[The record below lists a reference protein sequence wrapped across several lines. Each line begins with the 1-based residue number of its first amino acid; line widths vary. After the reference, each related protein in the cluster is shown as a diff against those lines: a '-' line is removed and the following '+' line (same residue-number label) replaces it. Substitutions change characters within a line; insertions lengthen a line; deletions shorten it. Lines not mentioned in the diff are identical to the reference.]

1 MKKKFLTPINPV
13 VPKKPRKA
21 VVLYGMNPPDK
32 IESLPREVIKWIQSL
47 DLTYSVKN
55 IKKDFN
61 NGFLVAQILSRY
73 YPVTN
78 NQAANFKAMQMHT
91 ISNELSMKARRDNWT
106 QINKF
111 LIKINE
117 INTRIDDMET
127 FIKNENGEILLFII
141 SLYQE
146 LTKRHIPLLE
156 GKVISTDVDNIN
168 KSFLL
173 KDNGEIEK
181 LKKNDIEILAK
192 GLRPNAKEDKEKKEN
207 QDQKN
212 DESMQSGKNEDK
224 KGIEDLGKTSKT
236 NNSFLSRTTNNVVM
250 KGDVKPM
257 ASQPAQAEK
266 GFKIK
271 ISEPK
276 PYVTQTRTILQ
287 PRDNNFRTNINQSQQ
302 NKTDNDIDAFANYNS
317 LYQNDR
323 DIEQKANSADNPF
336 LKLGEPLMNNIKSD
350 FPEDFKKIN
359 ILDNSKFFAHF
370 FEAIDDINEDSLA
383 RVIDTV
389 LKIIQDF
396 YNILSGRQVNDY
408 IDVFLIMFNA
418 YINLEINFADDNKKA
433 SILHE
438 GLCNFFL
445 KSLKNKNE
453 EMFFI
458 FKNIFLKKIFETIN
472 DKEHAY
478 KVKDLC
484 DLLYRILDP
493 SYEQQIDLFKMFREK
508 TKNNEEIMYEC
519 FAKLHEKINNLNESL
534 IDACLFYVLN
544 GLTSENPKIRY
555 HSLQMLLKYSINNV
569 NFVYNFASK
578 IEKLSKKEK
587 DRENCLLLIKIVCQ
601 TFKFAYNKKTLPKES
616 KKNNPNANNN
626 TNNNNNLE
634 KEKKN
639 AEDKIEK
646 NEQQAQI
653 GEIDQAAYLQEL
665 TFGNR
670 IIKNITDRFIG
681 DNIFVLIFANYINDY
696 LYDNSEL
703 YLILINAFFDS
714 NESIMEY
721 ELFGGEL
728 DDTMKSKYSLTI
740 FRSPF
745 VVKTMTGFNPA
756 MILKAFDTMV
766 QQRDYKEL
774 GDREYNLI
782 NFIVK
787 DGLNINF
794 SDIYKSSFNFS
805 GLVIQDIS
813 KVERCN
819 NCFSI
824 LEAFLECGPIQKSIF
839 DEWYDNLN
847 KVFGKVFSEDGEEIN
862 VCRDTIK
869 EFVNRWIN
877 DMKISQIVR
886 DDIKKLAE
894 VIPKEQEQIKE
905 ENI

>member
-1 MKKKFLTPINPV
+1 MKKQFLTPINPV

-21 VVLYGMNPPDK
+21 VVMYGMNPPDR

-117 INTRIDDMET
+117 VNTRIDDMET

-146 LTKRHIPLLE
+146 LTKRHIPILE

-192 GLRPNAKEDKEKKEN
+192 GLKPGSEQQQPKPKQEIQE
-207 QDQKN
+207 QKN
-212 DESMQSGKNEDK
+212 DESKEDK
-224 KGIEDLGKTSKT
+224 KEIEDLGKTSKT

-257 ASQPAQAEK
+257 AAQPAQAEK

-276 PYVTQTRTILQ
+276 PYVAQTRTILQ
-287 PRDNNFRTNINQSQQ
+287 PRDNNFRTNVNQPQQ

-323 DIEQKANSADNPF
+323 DIEQKANSVDNPF

-359 ILDNSKFFAHF
+359 IIDNAKFFSHF
-370 FEAIDDINEDSLA
+370 FEAIEDISDEALT

-418 YINLEINFADDNKKA
+418 YINLEINLGDDNKKA
-433 SILHE
+433 TILHE

-458 FKNIFLKKIFETIN
+458 FKNIFIKKIFETIN
-472 DKEHAY
+472 DKEHSF

-493 SYEQQIDLFKMFREK
+493 SFEQQIDLFKMFREH

-519 FAKLHEKINNLNESL
+519 FAKLHEKISNLNESL

-555 HSLQMLLKYSINNV
+555 HSLQMLLKYSTNNV
-569 NFVYNFASK
+569 NFVYNFAPK

-601 TFKFAYNKKTLPKES
+601 TFKNAYNKKTQPKET
-616 KKNNPNANNN
+616 KKNNTGNNN
-626 TNNNNNLE
+626 NLNSNNNNLE

-639 AEDKIEK
+639 AEDKPEK
-646 NEQQAQI
+646 NEQNNQI

-665 TFGNR
+665 TFGNK
-670 IIKNITDRFIG
+670 IIKNITERFIG
-681 DNIFVLIFANYINDY
+681 DNIFVLIFVNYINDY
-696 LYDNSEL
+696 LYDNNDL
-703 YLILINAFFDS
+703 YLILITSFFDS

-728 DDTMKSKYSLTI
+728 DDTMKSKYSFTN

-766 QQRDYKEL
+766 QQRQYKEL

-847 KVFGKVFSEDGEEIN
+847 KVFNKVFNSEGEEYN

>member
-1 MKKKFLTPINPV
+1 MRKKFLTPINPV

-21 VVLYGMNPPDK
+21 VVMYGMNPPDK

-117 INTRIDDMET
+117 VNTRIDDMET

-156 GKVISTDVDNIN
+156 GKIISTDVDNIN

-181 LKKNDIEILAK
+181 LKKNDIEILAR
-192 GLRPNAKEDKEKKEN
+192 GLKPGIGDQQKSKEPE
-207 QDQKN
+207 QKN
-212 DESMQSGKNEDK
+212 DESVSGKAEDK
-224 KGIEDLGKTSKT
+224 KAVDDFGKTSKT

-257 ASQPAQAEK
+257 AAQPAQAEK

-276 PYVTQTRTILQ
+276 PYVAQTRTILQ
-287 PRDNNFRTNINQSQQ
+287 PRDTNFRANINQSQQ

-323 DIEQKANSADNPF
+323 DLEQKANSIDNPF

-359 ILDNSKFFAHF
+359 VIDNAKFFTYF
-370 FEAIDDINEDSLA
+370 FEAIEDISDEALT
-383 RVIDTV
+383 RVVDTV

-418 YINLEINFADDNKKA
+418 YINLEINFSDDNKKA
-433 SILHE
+433 TILHE
-438 GLCNFFL
+438 GLCNFFI

-472 DKEHAY
+472 DKEHAF
-478 KVKDLC
+478 KIKDLC

-493 SYEQQIDLFKMFREK
+493 SYEQQIDLFKMFREQ

-519 FAKLHEKINNLNESL
+519 FAKLHEKINTLNESL

-555 HSLQMLLKYSINNV
+555 HSLQMLLKYSSSNV
-569 NFVYNFASK
+569 NFVYNFAPK

-601 TFKFAYNKKTLPKES
+601 TFKFAYNKKTQPKEA
-616 KKNNPNANNN
+616 KKSNGG
-626 TNNNNNLE
+626 NNNNSE

-639 AEDKIEK
+639 AEDKVEK
-646 NEQQAQI
+646 TDQGQI

-681 DNIFVLIFANYINDY
+681 DNIFVLIFVNYINDY
-696 LYDNSEL
+696 LYDNADL
-703 YLILINAFFDS
+703 YLILITSFFDS

-766 QQRDYKEL
+766 QQRQYTEL
-774 GDREYNLI
+774 GDREYNLV
-782 NFIVK
+782 NFIVR
-787 DGLNINF
+787 DGLNINY

-805 GLVIQDIS
+805 GLVIQDIA
-813 KVERCN
+813 KIERCN

-839 DEWYDNLN
+839 DEWYDNLS
-847 KVFGKVFSEDGEEIN
+847 KVFGKVFAEGGDESN
-862 VCRDTIK
+862 VCKDTIK

-877 DMKISQIVR
+877 DLKISQIVR

-894 VIPKEQEQIKE
+894 IIPKEQEQIKE

>member
-21 VVLYGMNPPDK
+21 VVMYGMNPPDK

-117 INTRIDDMET
+117 VNTRIDDMET

-156 GKVISTDVDNIN
+156 GKIISTDVDNIN

-181 LKKNDIEILAK
+181 LKKNDIEILAR
-192 GLRPNAKEDKEKKEN
+192 GLKPGIGDQQKSKEPE
-207 QDQKN
+207 QKN
-212 DESMQSGKNEDK
+212 DESVSGKAEDK
-224 KGIEDLGKTSKT
+224 KAVDDFGKTSKT

-257 ASQPAQAEK
+257 AAQPAQAEK

-276 PYVTQTRTILQ
+276 PYVAQTRTILQ
-287 PRDNNFRTNINQSQQ
+287 PRDTNFRANINQSQQ

-323 DIEQKANSADNPF
+323 DLEQKANSIDNPF

-359 ILDNSKFFAHF
+359 VIDNAKFFTYF
-370 FEAIDDINEDSLA
+370 FEAIEDISDEALT
-383 RVIDTV
+383 RVVDTV

-418 YINLEINFADDNKKA
+418 YINLEINFSDDNKKA
-433 SILHE
+433 TILHE
-438 GLCNFFL
+438 GLCNFFI

-472 DKEHAY
+472 DKEHAF
-478 KVKDLC
+478 KIKDLC

-493 SYEQQIDLFKMFREK
+493 SYEQQIDLFKMFREQ

-519 FAKLHEKINNLNESL
+519 FAKLHEKINTLNESL

-555 HSLQMLLKYSINNV
+555 HSLQMLLKYSSSNV
-569 NFVYNFASK
+569 NFVYNFAPK

-601 TFKFAYNKKTLPKES
+601 TFKFAYNKKTQPKEA
-616 KKNNPNANNN
+616 KKSNGG
-626 TNNNNNLE
+626 NNNNSE

-639 AEDKIEK
+639 AEDKVEK
-646 NEQQAQI
+646 TDQGQI

-681 DNIFVLIFANYINDY
+681 DNIFVLIFVNYINDY
-696 LYDNSEL
+696 LYDNADL
-703 YLILINAFFDS
+703 YLILITSFFDS

-766 QQRDYKEL
+766 QQRQYTEL
-774 GDREYNLI
+774 GDRI
-782 NFIVK
+782 
-787 DGLNINF
+787 G
-794 SDIYKSSFNFS
+794 
-805 GLVIQDIS
+805 
-813 KVERCN
+813 R
-819 NCFSI
+819 
-824 LEAFLECGPIQKSIF
+824 
-839 DEWYDNLN
+839 
-847 KVFGKVFSEDGEEIN
+847 
-862 VCRDTIK
+862 
-869 EFVNRWIN
+869 
-877 DMKISQIVR
+877 
-886 DDIKKLAE
+886 
-894 VIPKEQEQIKE
+894 
-905 ENI
+905 

>member
-1 MKKKFLTPINPV
+1 MKKQFLTPINPV

-21 VVLYGMNPPDK
+21 VVMYGMNPPDR

-55 IKKDFN
+55 IKNDFN

-117 INTRIDDMET
+117 VNTRIDDMET

-146 LTKRHIPLLE
+146 LTKRHIPILE

-192 GLRPNAKEDKEKKEN
+192 GLKPGSEQQQPKPKQEIQE
-207 QDQKN
+207 QKN
-212 DESMQSGKNEDK
+212 DESKEDK
-224 KGIEDLGKTSKT
+224 KEIEDLGKTSKT

-257 ASQPAQAEK
+257 AAQPAQAEK

-276 PYVTQTRTILQ
+276 PYVAQTRTILQ
-287 PRDNNFRTNINQSQQ
+287 PRDNNFRTNVNQPQQ

-323 DIEQKANSADNPF
+323 DIEQKANSVDNPF

-350 FPEDFKKIN
+350 FPEDFKKIS
-359 ILDNSKFFAHF
+359 IIDNTKFFSHF
-370 FEAIDDINEDSLA
+370 FEAIEDISDEALT

-418 YINLEINFADDNKKA
+418 YINLEINLGDDNKKA
-433 SILHE
+433 TILHE

-458 FKNIFLKKIFETIN
+458 FKNIFIKKIFETIN
-472 DKEHAY
+472 DKEHSF

-493 SYEQQIDLFKMFREK
+493 SFEQQIDLFKMFREH

-555 HSLQMLLKYSINNV
+555 HSLQMLLKYSTNNV
-569 NFVYNFASK
+569 NFVYNFAPK

-601 TFKFAYNKKTLPKES
+601 TFKNAYNKKTQPKET
-616 KKNNPNANNN
+616 KKNFTGNNN
-626 TNNNNNLE
+626 NLNSNNNNLE

-639 AEDKIEK
+639 AEDKPEK
-646 NEQQAQI
+646 NEQNNQM

-665 TFGNR
+665 TFGNK
-670 IIKNITDRFIG
+670 IIKNITERFIG
-681 DNIFVLIFANYINDY
+681 DNIFVLIFVNYINDY
-696 LYDNSEL
+696 LYDNNDL
-703 YLILINAFFDS
+703 YLILITSFFDS

-728 DDTMKSKYSLTI
+728 DDTMKSKYSFTN

-766 QQRDYKEL
+766 QQRQYKEL

-847 KVFGKVFSEDGEEIN
+847 KVFNKVFNSEGEEYN

>member
-21 VVLYGMNPPDK
+21 VIMFGMNPPEK
-32 IESLPREVIKWIQSL
+32 IENLPREVIKWIQSL

-78 NQAANFKAMQMHT
+78 NQTANFKAMQMHS

-111 LIKINE
+111 LVKINE
-117 INTRIDDMET
+117 ISTRIDDMET

-156 GKVISTDVDNIN
+156 GKIISTDVDNIN

-181 LKKNDIEILAK
+181 LKKNDIETLAK
-192 GLRPNAKEDKEKKEN
+192 GLTGKPTEKPNDQNEN
-207 QDQKN
+207 QKVDESMSQKN
-212 DESMQSGKNEDK
+212 DDK
-224 KGIEDLGKTSKT
+224 KAIDDFGKTSKT
-236 NNSFLSRTTNNVVM
+236 NNSFLSKTTNNVVM

-257 ASQPAQAEK
+257 AAQPAQAEK

-276 PYVTQTRTILQ
+276 PYVAQTRTILQ
-287 PRDNNFRTNINQSQQ
+287 PRDNNFRSNINANQPA
-302 NKTDNDIDAFANYNS
+302 KADKELDAFANYNS

-323 DIEQKANSADNPF
+323 DIEQKANSIDNPF
-336 LKLGEPLMNNIKSD
+336 LKLGDPLMNNIKND

-359 ILDNSKFFAHF
+359 ITNEGSKFFANF
-370 FEAIDDINEDSLA
+370 FECIEDISNEALS

-418 YINLEINFADDNKKA
+418 YINLEDNYADDNRKEN
-433 SILHE
+433 ILHE
-438 GLCNFFL
+438 GLC
-445 KSLKNKNE
+445 
-453 EMFFI
+453 
-458 FKNIFLKKIFETIN
+458 NIFLKKIFETIN
-472 DKEHAY
+472 DKEHSY

-493 SYEQQIDLFKMFREK
+493 SNDQQIELFKMFRDK

-519 FAKLHEKINNLNESL
+519 FAKLHDKIQNLNDSL
-534 IDACLFYVLN
+534 IDCCLFYILN
-544 GLTSENPKIRY
+544 GLSNENPKIRY
-555 HSLQMLLKYSINNV
+555 HSLQMLLKYCTMNV
-569 NFVYNFASK
+569 NFVYNFAPK
-578 IEKLSKKEK
+578 LEKLAKKEK
-587 DRENCLLLIKIVCQ
+587 DRENCLLIIKIVCQ
-601 TFKFAYNKKTLPKES
+601 TFKAAYSKKTMPKEQR
-616 KKNNPNANNN
+616 KNSQI
-626 TNNNNNLE
+626 E

-639 AEDKIEK
+639 GEDKLDRIMDPL
-646 NEQQAQI
+646 
-653 GEIDQAAYLQEL
+653 GEIDQATYLNEL
-665 TFGNR
+665 SFGNKL
-670 IIKNITDRFIG
+670 IKNITDRFEG
-681 DNIFVLIFANYINDY
+681 DNLFVLIFVNYINDY
-696 LYDNSEL
+696 LYDNNDL
-703 YLILINAFFDS
+703 YLILINAFFNS

-728 DDTMKSKYSLTI
+728 DETMKSKYSMTI

-745 VVKTMTGFNPA
+745 IVKTMTGFNPA
-756 MILKAFDTMV
+756 LILKAFDTMI
-766 QQRDYKEL
+766 QQRQVTEL
-774 GDREYNLI
+774 GNREYNLI

-787 DGLNINF
+787 DGLNIAY

-813 KVERCN
+813 KVERVN

-824 LEAFLECGPIQKSIF
+824 LDSFLQCGPIQKSIF

-847 KVFGKVFSEDGEEIN
+847 KVFVKVFEDESGELN
-862 VCRDTIK
+862 MCKDTIK

-886 DDIKKLAE
+886 DDIRKLSE
-894 VIPKEQEQIKE
+894 VFPKEEEQIKE

>member
-1 MKKKFLTPINPV
+1 MKKQFLTPINPV

-21 VVLYGMNPPDK
+21 VVMYGMNPPDR

-117 INTRIDDMET
+117 VNTRIDDMET

-146 LTKRHIPLLE
+146 LTKRHIPILE

-192 GLRPNAKEDKEKKEN
+192 GLKPGSEQQQPKPKQEIQE
-207 QDQKN
+207 QKN
-212 DESMQSGKNEDK
+212 DESKEDK
-224 KGIEDLGKTSKT
+224 KEIEDLGKTSKT

-257 ASQPAQAEK
+257 AAQPAQAEK

-276 PYVTQTRTILQ
+276 PYVAQTRTILQ
-287 PRDNNFRTNINQSQQ
+287 PRDNNFRTNVNQPQQ

-323 DIEQKANSADNPF
+323 DIEQKANSVDNPF

-359 ILDNSKFFAHF
+359 IIDNAKFFSHF
-370 FEAIDDINEDSLA
+370 FESIEDISDEALT

-418 YINLEINFADDNKKA
+418 YINLEINLGDDNKKA
-433 SILHE
+433 TILHE

-458 FKNIFLKKIFETIN
+458 FKNIFIKKIFETIN
-472 DKEHAY
+472 DKEHSF

-493 SYEQQIDLFKMFREK
+493 SFEQQIDLFKMFREH

-555 HSLQMLLKYSINNV
+555 HSLQMLLKYSTNNV
-569 NFVYNFASK
+569 NFVYNFAPK

-601 TFKFAYNKKTLPKES
+601 TFKNAYNKKTQPKET
-616 KKNNPNANNN
+616 KKNNTGNNN
-626 TNNNNNLE
+626 NLNSNNNNLE

-639 AEDKIEK
+639 AEDKPEK
-646 NEQQAQI
+646 NEQNNQM

-665 TFGNR
+665 TFGNK
-670 IIKNITDRFIG
+670 IIKNITERFIG
-681 DNIFVLIFANYINDY
+681 DNIFVLIFVNYINDY
-696 LYDNSEL
+696 LYDNNDL
-703 YLILINAFFDS
+703 YLILITSFFDS

-728 DDTMKSKYSLTI
+728 DDTMKSKYSFTN

-766 QQRDYKEL
+766 QQRQYKEL

-847 KVFGKVFSEDGEEIN
+847 KVFNKVFNSEGEEYN

>member
-21 VVLYGMNPPDK
+21 VVMYGMNPPDK

-117 INTRIDDMET
+117 VNTRIDDMET

-156 GKVISTDVDNIN
+156 GKIISTDVDNIN

-181 LKKNDIEILAK
+181 LKKNDIEILAR
-192 GLRPNAKEDKEKKEN
+192 GLKPGIGDQQKSKEPE
-207 QDQKN
+207 QKN
-212 DESMQSGKNEDK
+212 DESVSGKAEDK
-224 KGIEDLGKTSKT
+224 KAVDDFGKTSKT

-257 ASQPAQAEK
+257 AAQPAQAEK

-276 PYVTQTRTILQ
+276 PYVAQTRTILQ
-287 PRDNNFRTNINQSQQ
+287 PRDTNFRANINQSQQ

-323 DIEQKANSADNPF
+323 DLEQKANSIDNPF

-359 ILDNSKFFAHF
+359 VIDNAKFFTYF
-370 FEAIDDINEDSLA
+370 FEAIEDISDEALT
-383 RVIDTV
+383 RVVDTV

-418 YINLEINFADDNKKA
+418 YINLEINFSDDNKKA
-433 SILHE
+433 TILHE
-438 GLCNFFL
+438 GLCNFFI

-472 DKEHAY
+472 DKEHAF
-478 KVKDLC
+478 KIKDLC

-493 SYEQQIDLFKMFREK
+493 SYEQQIDLFKMFREQ

-519 FAKLHEKINNLNESL
+519 FAKLHEKINTLNESL

-555 HSLQMLLKYSINNV
+555 HSLQMLLKYSSSNV
-569 NFVYNFASK
+569 NFVYNFAPK

-587 DRENCLLLIKIVCQ
+587 DARIDFWKS
-601 TFKFAYNKKTLPKES
+601 YNKK
-616 KKNNPNANNN
+616 
-626 TNNNNNLE
+626 
-634 KEKKN
+634 
-639 AEDKIEK
+639 
-646 NEQQAQI
+646 
-653 GEIDQAAYLQEL
+653 Y
-665 TFGNR
+665 
-670 IIKNITDRFIG
+670 
-681 DNIFVLIFANYINDY
+681 Y
-696 LYDNSEL
+696 
-703 YLILINAFFDS
+703 
-714 NESIMEY
+714 
-721 ELFGGEL
+721 
-728 DDTMKSKYSLTI
+728 
-740 FRSPF
+740 
-745 VVKTMTGFNPA
+745 
-756 MILKAFDTMV
+756 
-766 QQRDYKEL
+766 
-774 GDREYNLI
+774 
-782 NFIVK
+782 
-787 DGLNINF
+787 
-794 SDIYKSSFNFS
+794 
-805 GLVIQDIS
+805 
-813 KVERCN
+813 
-819 NCFSI
+819 
-824 LEAFLECGPIQKSIF
+824 
-839 DEWYDNLN
+839 
-847 KVFGKVFSEDGEEIN
+847 
-862 VCRDTIK
+862 
-869 EFVNRWIN
+869 
-877 DMKISQIVR
+877 
-886 DDIKKLAE
+886 
-894 VIPKEQEQIKE
+894 
-905 ENI
+905 

>member
-1 MKKKFLTPINPV
+1 
-13 VPKKPRKA
+13 
-21 VVLYGMNPPDK
+21 
-32 IESLPREVIKWIQSL
+32 
-47 DLTYSVKN
+47 
-55 IKKDFN
+55 
-61 NGFLVAQILSRY
+61 
-73 YPVTN
+73 
-78 NQAANFKAMQMHT
+78 
-91 ISNELSMKARRDNWT
+91 
-106 QINKF
+106 
-111 LIKINE
+111 
-117 INTRIDDMET
+117 
-127 FIKNENGEILLFII
+127 
-141 SLYQE
+141 
-146 LTKRHIPLLE
+146 
-156 GKVISTDVDNIN
+156 
-168 KSFLL
+168 
-173 KDNGEIEK
+173 
-181 LKKNDIEILAK
+181 
-192 GLRPNAKEDKEKKEN
+192 
-207 QDQKN
+207 
-212 DESMQSGKNEDK
+212 
-224 KGIEDLGKTSKT
+224 
-236 NNSFLSRTTNNVVM
+236 
-250 KGDVKPM
+250 
-257 ASQPAQAEK
+257 
-266 GFKIK
+266 
-271 ISEPK
+271 
-276 PYVTQTRTILQ
+276 
-287 PRDNNFRTNINQSQQ
+287 
-302 NKTDNDIDAFANYNS
+302 
-317 LYQNDR
+317 
-323 DIEQKANSADNPF
+323 
-336 LKLGEPLMNNIKSD
+336 
-350 FPEDFKKIN
+350 
-359 ILDNSKFFAHF
+359 
-370 FEAIDDINEDSLA
+370 
-383 RVIDTV
+383 
-389 LKIIQDF
+389 
-396 YNILSGRQVNDY
+396 
-408 IDVFLIMFNA
+408 MFNA

-472 DKEHAY
+472 DKEHSY

-601 TFKFAYNKKTLPKES
+601 TFKFAYNKKTQPKEV
-616 KKNNPNANNN
+616 KKNNNANGNAN
-626 TNNNNNLE
+626 NNNNNLE

-646 NEQQAQI
+646 NEQNQI

-665 TFGNR
+665 VFGNR

-696 LYDNSEL
+696 LYDNSDL

-756 MILKAFDTMV
+756 MILKAFDSMV

-787 DGLNINF
+787 DGLNINY

-805 GLVIQDIS
+805 GLVIQDID

-847 KVFGKVFSEDGEEIN
+847 KVFGKVFSEEGEETK

>member
-117 INTRIDDMET
+117 VNTRIDDMET

-192 GLRPNAKEDKEKKEN
+192 GLRPNAKEDKSKQEN
-207 QDQKN
+207 QEQKN
-212 DESMQSGKNEDK
+212 DESVASGKNEDK
-224 KGIEDLGKTSKT
+224 KAVEDLGKTSKT

-257 ASQPAQAEK
+257 AAQPAQAEK

-287 PRDNNFRTNINQSQQ
+287 PRDSNIRTNINQSQQ
-302 NKTDNDIDAFANYNS
+302 NKTDNDLDAFANYNS

-336 LKLGEPLMNNIKSD
+336 LKLGEPLMNNIKAD

-359 ILDNSKFFAHF
+359 IIDNSKFFAHF
-370 FEAIDDINEDSLA
+370 FEAIDDVNEESLT

-472 DKEHAY
+472 DKEHSY

-601 TFKFAYNKKTLPKES
+601 TFKFAYNKKTQPKEV
-616 KKNNPNANNN
+616 KKNNNANGNAN
-626 TNNNNNLE
+626 NNNNNLE

-646 NEQQAQI
+646 NEQNQI

-665 TFGNR
+665 VFGNR

-696 LYDNSEL
+696 LYDNSDL

-756 MILKAFDTMV
+756 MILKAFDAMV

-787 DGLNINF
+787 DGLNINY

-805 GLVIQDIS
+805 GLVIQDID

-847 KVFGKVFSEDGEEIN
+847 KVFGKVFSEEGEETK

>member
-21 VVLYGMNPPDK
+21 VVMYGMNPPDK

-117 INTRIDDMET
+117 VNTRIDDMET

-156 GKVISTDVDNIN
+156 GKIISTDVDNIN

-181 LKKNDIEILAK
+181 LKKNDIEILAR
-192 GLRPNAKEDKEKKEN
+192 GLKPGIGDQQKSKEPE
-207 QDQKN
+207 QKN
-212 DESMQSGKNEDK
+212 DESVSGKAEDK
-224 KGIEDLGKTSKT
+224 KAVDDFGKTSKT

-257 ASQPAQAEK
+257 AAQPAQAEK

-276 PYVTQTRTILQ
+276 PYVAQTRTILQ
-287 PRDNNFRTNINQSQQ
+287 PRDTNFRANINQSQQ

-323 DIEQKANSADNPF
+323 DLEQKANSIDNPF

-359 ILDNSKFFAHF
+359 VIDNAKFFTYF
-370 FEAIDDINEDSLA
+370 FEAIEDISDEALT
-383 RVIDTV
+383 RVVDTV

-418 YINLEINFADDNKKA
+418 YINLEINFSDDNKKA
-433 SILHE
+433 TILHE
-438 GLCNFFL
+438 GLCNFFI

-472 DKEHAY
+472 DKEHAF
-478 KVKDLC
+478 KIKDLC

-493 SYEQQIDLFKMFREK
+493 SYEQQIDLFKMFREQ

-519 FAKLHEKINNLNESL
+519 FAKLHEKINTLNESL

-555 HSLQMLLKYSINNV
+555 HSLQMLLKYSSSNV
-569 NFVYNFASK
+569 NFVYNFAPK

-601 TFKFAYNKKTLPKES
+601 TFKFAYNKKTQPKET
-616 KKNNPNANNN
+616 KKSNGGNNN
-626 TNNNNNLE
+626 ISE

-639 AEDKIEK
+639 AEDKVEK
-646 NEQQAQI
+646 TDQGQI

-681 DNIFVLIFANYINDY
+681 DNIFVLIFVNYINDY
-696 LYDNSEL
+696 LYDNADL
-703 YLILINAFFDS
+703 YLILITSFFDS

-766 QQRDYKEL
+766 QQRQYTEL
-774 GDREYNLI
+774 GDREYNLV
-782 NFIVK
+782 NFIVR
-787 DGLNINF
+787 DGLNINY

-805 GLVIQDIS
+805 GLVIQDIA
-813 KVERCN
+813 KIERCN

-839 DEWYDNLN
+839 DEWYDNLS
-847 KVFGKVFSEDGEEIN
+847 KVFGKVFAEGGDESN
-862 VCRDTIK
+862 VCKDTIK

-894 VIPKEQEQIKE
+894 IIPKEQEQIKE

>member
-13 VPKKPRKA
+13 VPKKQRKA
-21 VVLYGMNPPDK
+21 VVIYGMNPPEK
-32 IESLPREVIKWIQSL
+32 IDSLPREVIKWIQSL

-91 ISNELSMKARRDNWT
+91 ISNELSMKARKDNWT

-156 GKVISTDVDNIN
+156 GKVISTDIDNIN

-181 LKKNDIEILAK
+181 IKKTDIEILAK
-192 GLRPNAKEDKEKKEN
+192 GLKPGIETKPKSPDE
-207 QDQKN
+207 QKN
-212 DESMQSGKNEDK
+212 DESIASGKNEDK
-224 KGIEDLGKTSKT
+224 KGVEDFGKTSKT

-257 ASQPAQAEK
+257 AAQPAQAEK

-276 PYVTQTRTILQ
+276 PYVAQTRTILQ

-302 NKTDNDIDAFANYNS
+302 NKTDNDLDAFANYNS

-323 DIEQKANSADNPF
+323 DIEQKANSIDNPF
-336 LKLGEPLMNNIKSD
+336 LKLGEPLMNNIKAD

-359 ILDNSKFFAHF
+359 IQDNSKFFSYF
-370 FEAIDDINEDSLA
+370 FEAIDDISDEALT
-383 RVIDTV
+383 RVVDTV

-418 YINLEINFADDNKKA
+418 YINLEINFSDDNKKA

-472 DKEHAY
+472 DKEHSF

-484 DLLYRILDP
+484 DLLYRLLDP
-493 SYEQQIDLFKMFREK
+493 SSDQQIELFKMFREK
-508 TKNNEEIMYEC
+508 TKSNEEIMYEC
-519 FAKLHEKINNLNESL
+519 FAKLHEKIPNLNDSL

-544 GLTSENPKIRY
+544 GLSSENPKIRY
-555 HSLQMLLKYSINNV
+555 HSLQMLLKYSITNV
-569 NFVYNFASK
+569 NFVYNFGTK

-587 DRENCLLLIKIVCQ
+587 DRENCLLIIKIVCQ
-601 TFKFAYNKKTLPKES
+601 TFKYAYNKKTQPKET
-616 KKNNPNANNN
+616 KKNNNDK
-626 TNNNNNLE
+626 NNNNE

-639 AEDKIEK
+639 AEDKVEK
-646 NEQQAQI
+646 NDQNQL

-665 TFGNR
+665 NFGNR
-670 IIKNITDRFIG
+670 IIKNITERFLG

-696 LYDNSEL
+696 LYDNAEL
-703 YLILINAFFDS
+703 YLILIKAFFDS

-756 MILKAFDTMV
+756 MILKAFDAMV
-766 QQRDYKEL
+766 QQREYNEL

-782 NFIVK
+782 NFLIK

-805 GLVIQDIS
+805 NLVIQDID

-847 KVFGKVFSEDGEEIN
+847 KVFVKVFSEQGEENN

>member
-21 VVLYGMNPPDK
+21 VVMYGMNPPEK

-61 NGFLVAQILSRY
+61 NGFLGAQILSRY

-117 INTRIDDMET
+117 VNTRIDDMET

-192 GLRPNAKEDKEKKEN
+192 GLKPGLGATDQIKKPEQKEE
-207 QDQKN
+207 KN
-212 DESMQSGKNEDK
+212 DESVASGKDDK
-224 KGIEDLGKTSKT
+224 KGDEFGKTSKT

-257 ASQPAQAEK
+257 AAQPAQAEK

-276 PYVTQTRTILQ
+276 PYVAQTRTILQ

-302 NKTDNDIDAFANYNS
+302 NKTDNDLDAFANYNS

-323 DIEQKANSADNPF
+323 DIEQKANSVDNPF

-359 ILDNSKFFAHF
+359 IQDNTKFFSYF
-370 FEAIDDINEDSLA
+370 FEAIEDISDEALT
-383 RVIDTV
+383 RVVDTV

-418 YINLEINFADDNKKA
+418 YINLEITFADDNKKA
-433 SILHE
+433 NILHE

-493 SYEQQIDLFKMFREK
+493 SNDQQIELFKMFREK
-508 TKNNEEIMYEC
+508 TKNDEEIRYEC

-544 GLTSENPKIRY
+544 GLSSENPKIRY
-555 HSLQMLLKYSINNV
+555 HSLQMLLKYSTTNV

-601 TFKFAYNKKTLPKES
+601 TFKNAYIKKTQPKET
-616 KKNNPNANNN
+616 KKNNNNANM
-626 TNNNNNLE
+626 E

-639 AEDKIEK
+639 SEDKNEK
-646 NEQQAQI
+646 NGEQGQI
-653 GEIDQAAYLQEL
+653 GEIDQVAYLQEL
-665 TFGNR
+665 TYGNR
-670 IIKNITDRFIG
+670 VIKNITDRFLG
-681 DNIFVLIFANYINDY
+681 DNIFVLIFVNYINDY
-696 LYDNSEL
+696 LYDNSDL
-703 YLILINAFFDS
+703 YLILINSFFNS

-766 QQRDYKEL
+766 QQREYTEL

-787 DGLNINF
+787 DGLNMNY

-847 KVFGKVFSEDGEEIN
+847 KVFGKVFAEEGEELD
-862 VCRDTIK
+862 VCKNTIK

>member
-1 MKKKFLTPINPV
+1 
-13 VPKKPRKA
+13 
-21 VVLYGMNPPDK
+21 MNPPEK

-192 GLRPNAKEDKEKKEN
+192 GLRPNAKDDKEKKEN
-207 QDQKN
+207 QEQKN

-336 LKLGEPLMNNIKSD
+336 LK
-350 FPEDFKKIN
+350 
-359 ILDNSKFFAHF
+359 
-370 FEAIDDINEDSLA
+370 
-383 RVIDTV
+383 
-389 LKIIQDF
+389 
-396 YNILSGRQVNDY
+396 
-408 IDVFLIMFNA
+408 
-418 YINLEINFADDNKKA
+418 
-433 SILHE
+433 
-438 GLCNFFL
+438 
-445 KSLKNKNE
+445 
-453 EMFFI
+453 
-458 FKNIFLKKIFETIN
+458 
-472 DKEHAY
+472 
-478 KVKDLC
+478 
-484 DLLYRILDP
+484 
-493 SYEQQIDLFKMFREK
+493 
-508 TKNNEEIMYEC
+508 
-519 FAKLHEKINNLNESL
+519 
-534 IDACLFYVLN
+534 
-544 GLTSENPKIRY
+544 
-555 HSLQMLLKYSINNV
+555 
-569 NFVYNFASK
+569 
-578 IEKLSKKEK
+578 
-587 DRENCLLLIKIVCQ
+587 
-601 TFKFAYNKKTLPKES
+601 
-616 KKNNPNANNN
+616 
-626 TNNNNNLE
+626 
-634 KEKKN
+634 
-639 AEDKIEK
+639 
-646 NEQQAQI
+646 
-653 GEIDQAAYLQEL
+653 
-665 TFGNR
+665 
-670 IIKNITDRFIG
+670 
-681 DNIFVLIFANYINDY
+681 
-696 LYDNSEL
+696 
-703 YLILINAFFDS
+703 
-714 NESIMEY
+714 
-721 ELFGGEL
+721 
-728 DDTMKSKYSLTI
+728 
-740 FRSPF
+740 
-745 VVKTMTGFNPA
+745 
-756 MILKAFDTMV
+756 
-766 QQRDYKEL
+766 
-774 GDREYNLI
+774 
-782 NFIVK
+782 
-787 DGLNINF
+787 
-794 SDIYKSSFNFS
+794 
-805 GLVIQDIS
+805 
-813 KVERCN
+813 
-819 NCFSI
+819 
-824 LEAFLECGPIQKSIF
+824 
-839 DEWYDNLN
+839 
-847 KVFGKVFSEDGEEIN
+847 
-862 VCRDTIK
+862 
-869 EFVNRWIN
+869 
-877 DMKISQIVR
+877 
-886 DDIKKLAE
+886 
-894 VIPKEQEQIKE
+894 
-905 ENI
+905 

>member
-21 VVLYGMNPPDK
+21 VVMYGMNPPDK

-117 INTRIDDMET
+117 VNTRIDDMET

-156 GKVISTDVDNIN
+156 GKIISTDVDNIN

-181 LKKNDIEILAK
+181 LKKNDIEILAR
-192 GLRPNAKEDKEKKEN
+192 GLKPGIGDQQKSKEPE
-207 QDQKN
+207 QKN
-212 DESMQSGKNEDK
+212 DESVSGKAEDK
-224 KGIEDLGKTSKT
+224 KAVDDFGKTSKT

-257 ASQPAQAEK
+257 AAQPAQAEK

-276 PYVTQTRTILQ
+276 PYVAQTRTILQ
-287 PRDNNFRTNINQSQQ
+287 PRDTNFRANINQSQQ

-323 DIEQKANSADNPF
+323 DLEQKANSIDNPF

-359 ILDNSKFFAHF
+359 MIDNAKFFTYF
-370 FEAIDDINEDSLA
+370 FEAIEDISDEALT
-383 RVIDTV
+383 RVVDTV

-418 YINLEINFADDNKKA
+418 YINLEINFSDDNKKA
-433 SILHE
+433 TILHE
-438 GLCNFFL
+438 GLCNFFI

-472 DKEHAY
+472 DKEHAF
-478 KVKDLC
+478 KIKDLC

-493 SYEQQIDLFKMFREK
+493 SYEQQIDLFKMFREQ

-519 FAKLHEKINNLNESL
+519 FAKLHEKINTLNESL

-555 HSLQMLLKYSINNV
+555 HSLQMLLKYSSSNV
-569 NFVYNFASK
+569 NFVYNFAPK

-601 TFKFAYNKKTLPKES
+601 TFKFAYNKKTQPKEA
-616 KKNNPNANNN
+616 KKSNGG
-626 TNNNNNLE
+626 NNNNSE

-639 AEDKIEK
+639 AEDKVEK
-646 NEQQAQI
+646 TDQGQI

-681 DNIFVLIFANYINDY
+681 DNIFVLIFVNYINDY
-696 LYDNSEL
+696 LYDNADL
-703 YLILINAFFDS
+703 YLILITSFFDS

-766 QQRDYKEL
+766 QQRQYTEL
-774 GDREYNLI
+774 GDREYNLV
-782 NFIVK
+782 NFIVR
-787 DGLNINF
+787 DGLNINY

-805 GLVIQDIS
+805 GLVIQDIA
-813 KVERCN
+813 KIERCN

-839 DEWYDNLN
+839 DEWYDNLS
-847 KVFGKVFSEDGEEIN
+847 KVFGKVFAEGGDESN
-862 VCRDTIK
+862 VCKDTIK

-894 VIPKEQEQIKE
+894 IIPKEQEQIKE

>member
-1 MKKKFLTPINPV
+1 MKKKFFTPINPV
-13 VPKKPRKA
+13 VPKKQRKA
-21 VVLYGMNPPDK
+21 VVMYGMNPPDK

-111 LIKINE
+111 LTKINE
-117 INTRIDDMET
+117 VNTRIDDMET

-181 LKKNDIEILAK
+181 LKKNDIEILAR
-192 GLRPNAKEDKEKKEN
+192 GLKPGGDADQAKKKLDE
-207 QDQKN
+207 QKN
-212 DESMQSGKNEDK
+212 DESMASGKNEDK
-224 KGIEDLGKTSKT
+224 KAIEDLGKTSKT

-257 ASQPAQAEK
+257 AAQPAQAEK

-276 PYVTQTRTILQ
+276 PYVAQTRTILQ

-302 NKTDNDIDAFANYNS
+302 NKTENDIDAFANYNS

-323 DIEQKANSADNPF
+323 DIEQKANSVDNPF

-350 FPEDFKKIN
+350 FPEDFNKIN
-359 ILDNSKFFAHF
+359 IIDSTKFFTHF
-370 FEAIDDINEDSLA
+370 FEAIDDISDEALT
-383 RVIDTV
+383 RVVDTV

-418 YINLEINFADDNKKA
+418 YINLEINLADDNKKA

-458 FKNIFLKKIFETIN
+458 FKNIFIKKIFETIN
-472 DKEHAY
+472 DKEHAF

-493 SYEQQIDLFKMFREK
+493 SYEQQIDLFKMFREQ

-555 HSLQMLLKYSINNV
+555 HSLQMLLKYSTNNV
-569 NFVYNFASK
+569 NFVYNFSQK

-601 TFKFAYNKKTLPKES
+601 TFKFSYNKKMQPKES
-616 KKNNPNANNN
+616 KKNNNGNINI
-626 TNNNNNLE
+626 E

-639 AEDKIEK
+639 SEDKAEK
-646 NEQQAQI
+646 NDVVQI

-665 TFGNR
+665 SFGNR

-681 DNIFVLIFANYINDY
+681 DNIFVLIFVNYINDY
-696 LYDNSEL
+696 LYDNADL
-703 YLILINAFFDS
+703 YLILITSFFTS

-766 QQRDYKEL
+766 QEENYTEL

-787 DGLNINF
+787 DGLNINY

-805 GLVIQDIS
+805 GLVIQDIA
-813 KVERCN
+813 KIERCN

-847 KVFGKVFSEDGEEIN
+847 KVFGKVFAEEGEESN
-862 VCRDTIK
+862 VCKDTIK

-894 VIPKEQEQIKE
+894 VIPKEQEEIKE

>member
-1 MKKKFLTPINPV
+1 MKKQFLTPINPV

-21 VVLYGMNPPDK
+21 VVMYGMNPPDR

-117 INTRIDDMET
+117 VNTRIDDMET

-146 LTKRHIPLLE
+146 LTKRHIPILE

-192 GLRPNAKEDKEKKEN
+192 GLKPGSEQQPKPKQEIQE
-207 QDQKN
+207 QKN
-212 DESMQSGKNEDK
+212 DESKEDK
-224 KGIEDLGKTSKT
+224 KEIEDLGKTSKT

-257 ASQPAQAEK
+257 AAQPAQAEK

-276 PYVTQTRTILQ
+276 PYVAQTRTILQ
-287 PRDNNFRTNINQSQQ
+287 PRDNNFRTNVNQPQQ

-323 DIEQKANSADNPF
+323 DIEQKANSVDNPF

-359 ILDNSKFFAHF
+359 IIDNAKFFSHF
-370 FEAIDDINEDSLA
+370 FEAIEDISDEALT

-418 YINLEINFADDNKKA
+418 YINLEINLGDDNKKA
-433 SILHE
+433 TILHE

-458 FKNIFLKKIFETIN
+458 FKNIFIKKIFETIN
-472 DKEHAY
+472 DKEHSF

-493 SYEQQIDLFKMFREK
+493 SFEQQIDLFKMFREH

-519 FAKLHEKINNLNESL
+519 FAKLHEKISNLNESL

-555 HSLQMLLKYSINNV
+555 HSLQMLLKYSTNNV
-569 NFVYNFASK
+569 NFVYNFAPK

-601 TFKFAYNKKTLPKES
+601 TFKNAYNKKTQPKET
-616 KKNNPNANNN
+616 KKNNTGNNN
-626 TNNNNNLE
+626 NLNSNNNNLE

-639 AEDKIEK
+639 AEDKPEK
-646 NEQQAQI
+646 NEQNNQM

-665 TFGNR
+665 TFGNK
-670 IIKNITDRFIG
+670 IIKNITERFIG
-681 DNIFVLIFANYINDY
+681 DNIFVLIFVNYINDY
-696 LYDNSEL
+696 LYDNNDL
-703 YLILINAFFDS
+703 YLILITSFFDS

-728 DDTMKSKYSLTI
+728 DDTMKSKYSFTN

-766 QQRDYKEL
+766 QQRQYKEL

-847 KVFGKVFSEDGEEIN
+847 KVFNKVFNSEGEEYN

>member
-21 VVLYGMNPPDK
+21 VIMAGMNPPEK
-32 IESLPREVIKWIQSL
+32 IDNLPREVIKWIQSL

-91 ISNELSMKARRDNWT
+91 ISNELSMKARLDNWT

-117 INTRIDDMET
+117 ISTRIDDMET

-146 LTKRHIPLLE
+146 LTKRHVPLLE
-156 GKVISTDVDNIN
+156 GKIISTDIDNIN

-181 LKKNDIEILAK
+181 LKKNDIETLAK
-192 GLRPNAKEDKEKKEN
+192 GLTGKPTEEPKEEE
-207 QDQKN
+207 QKL
-212 DESMQSGKNEDK
+212 DESISQKNEDK
-224 KGIEDLGKTSKT
+224 KAVEDFGKTSKT
-236 NNSFLSRTTNNVVM
+236 NNSFISRTTNNVVM

-257 ASQPAQAEK
+257 SSQPAQAER

-276 PYVTQTRTILQ
+276 PYIAQTRTILQ
-287 PRDNNFRTNINQSQQ
+287 PRDNNFRTNVNNNQPS
-302 NKTDNDIDAFANYNS
+302 KADKELDAFANYNS

-323 DIEQKANSADNPF
+323 DIEQKANSIDNPF
-336 LKLGEPLMNNIKSD
+336 LKLGEPLMNNIKAD

-359 ILDNSKFFAHF
+359 ITNEGNKFFSDF
-370 FEAIDDINEDSLA
+370 FDYLEEISDEALS
-383 RVIDTV
+383 RVMETV

-418 YINLEINFADDNKKA
+418 YINLENNYADDNKKA
-433 SILHE
+433 TILHE
-438 GLCNFFL
+438 GLCNFFI

-472 DKEHAY
+472 DKEY
-478 KVKDLC
+478 SFKLKDLC

-493 SYEQQIDLFKMFREK
+493 SNDQQIELFKMFRDK

-519 FAKLHEKINNLNESL
+519 FAKLHEKIQNLSDSC
-534 IDACLFYVLN
+534 IDCCLFYVLN
-544 GLTSENPKIRY
+544 GLSNENPKIRY
-555 HSLQMLLKYSINNV
+555 HSLQMLLKYSVMNV

-578 IEKLSKKEK
+578 IEKMAKKEK
-587 DRENCLLLIKIVCQ
+587 DMENCLLIIKIVCQ
-601 TFKFAYNKKTLPKES
+601 TFKAAYIRKTMPKDQR
-616 KKNNPNANNN
+616 KNIQA
-626 TNNNNNLE
+626 E
-634 KEKKN
+634 KDRKN
-639 AEDKIEK
+639 GEDKMDRIGEPM
-646 NEQQAQI
+646 
-653 GEIDQAAYLQEL
+653 GEIDQVTYLNEL
-665 TFGNR
+665 SFGNK
-670 IIKNITDRFIG
+670 IIKCITDRFEG
-681 DNIFVLIFANYINDY
+681 NNLFVLIFVNYLNDY
-696 LYDNSEL
+696 LYDNNEL
-703 YLILINAFFDS
+703 YLILIYAFFNS

-728 DDTMKSKYSLTI
+728 DESMKSKYTWTN
-740 FRSPF
+740 FRSPII
-745 VVKTMTGFNPA
+745 VKTMTGFNTA
-756 MILKAFDTMV
+756 MILKAFDTMI
-766 QQRDYKEL
+766 QQKNVSEL

-787 DGLNINF
+787 DGLNIEN
-794 SDIYKSSFNFS
+794 SDIFKSSFNFS

-813 KVERCN
+813 KVERVN

-824 LEAFLECGPIQKSIF
+824 LDAFLQCGPIQKSIF

-847 KVFGKVFSEDGEEIN
+847 KVFVKVFENESDELN
-862 VCRDTIK
+862 VCKDTIK

-886 DDIKKLAE
+886 DDIRKLSE
-894 VIPKEQEQIKE
+894 IFPKEEEQIKE

>member
-21 VVLYGMNPPDK
+21 VVMYGMNPPEK

-117 INTRIDDMET
+117 VNTRIDDMET

-192 GLRPNAKEDKEKKEN
+192 GLKPGLGATDQIKKPEQKEE
-207 QDQKN
+207 KN
-212 DESMQSGKNEDK
+212 DESVASGKDDK
-224 KGIEDLGKTSKT
+224 KGDEFGKTSKT

-257 ASQPAQAEK
+257 AAQPAQAEK

-276 PYVTQTRTILQ
+276 PYVARTRTILQ

-302 NKTDNDIDAFANYNS
+302 NKTDNDLDAFANYNS

-323 DIEQKANSADNPF
+323 DIEQKANSVDNPF

-359 ILDNSKFFAHF
+359 IQDNTKFFSYF
-370 FEAIDDINEDSLA
+370 FEAIEDISDEALT
-383 RVIDTV
+383 RVVDTV

-433 SILHE
+433 NILHE

-493 SYEQQIDLFKMFREK
+493 SNDQQIELFKMFREK

-601 TFKFAYNKKTLPKES
+601 TFKNAYIKKTQPKE
-616 KKNNPNANNN
+616 
-626 TNNNNNLE
+626 NNNNANME

-639 AEDKIEK
+639 SEDKNEK
-646 NEQQAQI
+646 NGDQGQI
-653 GEIDQAAYLQEL
+653 GEIDQVAYLQEL
-665 TFGNR
+665 TYGNR
-670 IIKNITDRFIG
+670 VIKNITDRFLG
-681 DNIFVLIFANYINDY
+681 DNIFVLIFVNYINDY

-703 YLILINAFFDS
+703 YLILINSFFNS

-766 QQRDYKEL
+766 QQREYTEL

-787 DGLNINF
+787 DGLNMNY

-819 NCFSI
+819 NCFCI

-847 KVFGKVFSEDGEEIN
+847 KVFGKVFAEEGEELD
-862 VCRDTIK
+862 VCKNTIK

>member
-13 VPKKPRKA
+13 VPKKQRKA
-21 VVLYGMNPPDK
+21 VVMYGMNPPEK
-32 IESLPREVIKWIQSL
+32 IDSLPREVIKWIQSL

-55 IKKDFN
+55 IKKYFN

-91 ISNELSMKARRDNWT
+91 ISNELSMKARKDNWT

-156 GKVISTDVDNIN
+156 GKVISTDIDNIN

-181 LKKNDIEILAK
+181 IKKTDIEILAK
-192 GLRPNAKEDKEKKEN
+192 GLKPGIETKPKSPDE
-207 QDQKN
+207 QKN
-212 DESMQSGKNEDK
+212 DESIASGKNEDK
-224 KGIEDLGKTSKT
+224 KGVEDFGKTSKT

-257 ASQPAQAEK
+257 AAQPAQAEK

-276 PYVTQTRTILQ
+276 PYVAQTRTILQ

-302 NKTDNDIDAFANYNS
+302 NKTDNDLDAFANYNS

-323 DIEQKANSADNPF
+323 DIEQKANSIDNPF
-336 LKLGEPLMNNIKSD
+336 LKLGEPLMNNIKAD

-359 ILDNSKFFAHF
+359 IQDNSKFFSYF
-370 FEAIDDINEDSLA
+370 FEAIDDISDEALT
-383 RVIDTV
+383 RVVDTV

-418 YINLEINFADDNKKA
+418 YINLEINFSDDNKKA

-472 DKEHAY
+472 DKEHSF

-493 SYEQQIDLFKMFREK
+493 SSDQQIELFKMFREK
-508 TKNNEEIMYEC
+508 TKSNEEIMYEC
-519 FAKLHEKINNLNESL
+519 FAKLHEKIPNLNDSL

-544 GLTSENPKIRY
+544 GLSSENPKIRY
-555 HSLQMLLKYSINNV
+555 HSLQMLLKYSITNV
-569 NFVYNFASK
+569 NFVYNFGTK

-587 DRENCLLLIKIVCQ
+587 DRENCLLIIKIVCQ
-601 TFKFAYNKKTLPKES
+601 TFKYAYNKKTQPKET
-616 KKNNPNANNN
+616 KKNNNDK
-626 TNNNNNLE
+626 NNNNE

-639 AEDKIEK
+639 AEDKVEK
-646 NEQQAQI
+646 NDQNQL

-665 TFGNR
+665 NFGNR
-670 IIKNITDRFIG
+670 IIKNITERFLG

-696 LYDNSEL
+696 LYDNAEL
-703 YLILINAFFDS
+703 YLILIKAFFDS

-756 MILKAFDTMV
+756 MILKAFDAMV
-766 QQRDYKEL
+766 QQREYNEL

-782 NFIVK
+782 NFLIK

-805 GLVIQDIS
+805 NLVIQDID

-847 KVFGKVFSEDGEEIN
+847 KVFVKVFSEQGEEN
-862 VCRDTIK
+862 NL
-869 EFVNRWIN
+869 EN
-877 DMKISQIVR
+877 DLFSN
-886 DDIKKLAE
+886 KLDSLL
-894 VIPKEQEQIKE
+894 
-905 ENI
+905 ENIACIIASEK

>member
-1 MKKKFLTPINPV
+1 MQW
-13 VPKKPRKA
+13 A
-21 VVLYGMNPPDK
+21 
-32 IESLPREVIKWIQSL
+32 
-47 DLTYSVKN
+47 
-55 IKKDFN
+55 
-61 NGFLVAQILSRY
+61 GFSY
-73 YPVTN
+73 
-78 NQAANFKAMQMHT
+78 
-91 ISNELSMKARRDNWT
+91 
-106 QINKF
+106 
-111 LIKINE
+111 
-117 INTRIDDMET
+117 
-127 FIKNENGEILLFII
+127 
-141 SLYQE
+141 
-146 LTKRHIPLLE
+146 
-156 GKVISTDVDNIN
+156 
-168 KSFLL
+168 
-173 KDNGEIEK
+173 
-181 LKKNDIEILAK
+181 
-192 GLRPNAKEDKEKKEN
+192 
-207 QDQKN
+207 
-212 DESMQSGKNEDK
+212 
-224 KGIEDLGKTSKT
+224 
-236 NNSFLSRTTNNVVM
+236 
-250 KGDVKPM
+250 
-257 ASQPAQAEK
+257 
-266 GFKIK
+266 
-271 ISEPK
+271 
-276 PYVTQTRTILQ
+276 
-287 PRDNNFRTNINQSQQ
+287 
-302 NKTDNDIDAFANYNS
+302 
-317 LYQNDR
+317 
-323 DIEQKANSADNPF
+323 
-336 LKLGEPLMNNIKSD
+336 
-350 FPEDFKKIN
+350 
-359 ILDNSKFFAHF
+359 F
-370 FEAIDDINEDSLA
+370 FEAIDDISDEALT
-383 RVIDTV
+383 RVVDTV

-418 YINLEINFADDNKKA
+418 YINLEINFSDDNKKA

-472 DKEHAY
+472 DKEHSF

-493 SYEQQIDLFKMFREK
+493 SSDQQIELFKMFREK
-508 TKNNEEIMYEC
+508 TKSNEEIMYEC
-519 FAKLHEKINNLNESL
+519 FAKLHEKIPNLNDSL

-544 GLTSENPKIRY
+544 GLSSENPKIRY
-555 HSLQMLLKYSINNV
+555 HSLQMLLKYSITNV
-569 NFVYNFASK
+569 NFVYNFGTK

-587 DRENCLLLIKIVCQ
+587 DRENCLLIIKIVCQ
-601 TFKFAYNKKTLPKES
+601 TFKYAYNKKTQPKET
-616 KKNNPNANNN
+616 KKNNNDKNNN
-626 TNNNNNLE
+626 E

-639 AEDKIEK
+639 AEDKVEK
-646 NEQQAQI
+646 NDQNQL

-665 TFGNR
+665 NFGNR
-670 IIKNITDRFIG
+670 IIKNITERFLG

-696 LYDNSEL
+696 LYDNAEL
-703 YLILINAFFDS
+703 YLILIKAFFDS

-756 MILKAFDTMV
+756 MILKAFDAMV
-766 QQRDYKEL
+766 QQREYNEL

-787 DGLNINF
+787 DGLNMNY

-847 KVFGKVFSEDGEEIN
+847 KVFVKVFSEQGEENN

>member
-1 MKKKFLTPINPV
+1 MKKQFLTPINPV

-21 VVLYGMNPPDK
+21 VVMYGMNPPDK

-106 QINKF
+106 LINKF

-117 INTRIDDMET
+117 VNTRIDDMET

-181 LKKNDIEILAK
+181 LKKNDIEILAR
-192 GLRPNAKEDKEKKEN
+192 GLKPSNEPQPKPKAEPQER
-207 QDQKN
+207 N
-212 DESMQSGKNEDK
+212 DESEDK
-224 KGIEDLGKTSKT
+224 KAIEDLGKTSKT

-257 ASQPAQAEK
+257 AAQPAQAEK

-276 PYVTQTRTILQ
+276 PYVAQTRTILQ

-302 NKTDNDIDAFANYNS
+302 NKTDNDLDAFANYNS

-323 DIEQKANSADNPF
+323 DIEQKANSVDNPF

-359 ILDNSKFFAHF
+359 IIDNTKFFSSF
-370 FEAIDDINEDSLA
+370 FEAIDDISDEALT
-383 RVIDTV
+383 RVVDTV

-418 YINLEINFADDNKKA
+418 YINLEINFADDNKKTN
-433 SILHE
+433 ILHE

-472 DKEHAY
+472 DKEHSF

-493 SYEQQIDLFKMFREK
+493 SYEQQIDLFKMFREQ

-555 HSLQMLLKYSINNV
+555 HSLQMLLKYATNNV
-569 NFVYNFASK
+569 NFVYNFSAK

-601 TFKFAYNKKTLPKES
+601 TFKYAYSKKTQPKEL
-616 KKNNPNANNN
+616 KKSNPGANNG
-626 TNNNNNLE
+626 NNNLE

-639 AEDKIEK
+639 AEDKPEK
-646 NEQQAQI
+646 NEQVQV

-665 TFGNR
+665 TFGNH
-670 IIKNITDRFIG
+670 IIKNITERFIG
-681 DNIFVLIFANYINDY
+681 DNIFVLIFVNYINDY
-696 LYDNSEL
+696 LYDNSDL
-703 YLILINAFFDS
+703 YLILITSFFDS

-745 VVKTMTGFNPA
+745 VVKTMNGFNPA

-766 QQRDYKEL
+766 QQRQYKEL

-787 DGLNINF
+787 DGLNINY

-847 KVFGKVFSEDGEEIN
+847 KVFGKVFSGEGEDYNI
-862 VCRDTIK
+862 CKDTIK

>member
-1 MKKKFLTPINPV
+1 MKKQFLTPINPV

-21 VVLYGMNPPDK
+21 VVMYGMNPPDR

-117 INTRIDDMET
+117 VNTRIDDMET

-146 LTKRHIPLLE
+146 LTKRHIPILE

-192 GLRPNAKEDKEKKEN
+192 GLKPGSEQQQPKPKQEIQE
-207 QDQKN
+207 QKN
-212 DESMQSGKNEDK
+212 DESKEDK
-224 KGIEDLGKTSKT
+224 KEIEDLGKTSKT

-257 ASQPAQAEK
+257 AAQPAQAEK

-276 PYVTQTRTILQ
+276 PYVAQTRTILQ
-287 PRDNNFRTNINQSQQ
+287 PRDNNFRTNVNQPQQ

-323 DIEQKANSADNPF
+323 DIEQKANSVDNPF

-359 ILDNSKFFAHF
+359 IIDNTKFFSHF
-370 FEAIDDINEDSLA
+370 FEAIEDISDEALT

-418 YINLEINFADDNKKA
+418 YINLEINLGDDNKKA
-433 SILHE
+433 TILHE

-458 FKNIFLKKIFETIN
+458 FKNIFIKKIFETIN
-472 DKEHAY
+472 DKEHSF

-493 SYEQQIDLFKMFREK
+493 SFEQQIDLFKMFREH

-519 FAKLHEKINNLNESL
+519 FAKLHEKISNLNESL

-555 HSLQMLLKYSINNV
+555 HSLQMLLKYSTNNV
-569 NFVYNFASK
+569 NFVYNFAPK

-601 TFKFAYNKKTLPKES
+601 TFKNAYNKKTQPKET
-616 KKNNPNANNN
+616 KKNNTGGNNN
-626 TNNNNNLE
+626 LNSNNNNLE

-639 AEDKIEK
+639 AEDKPEK
-646 NEQQAQI
+646 NEQNNQM

-665 TFGNR
+665 TFGNK
-670 IIKNITDRFIG
+670 IIKNITERFIG
-681 DNIFVLIFANYINDY
+681 DNIFVLIFVNYINDY
-696 LYDNSEL
+696 LYDNNDL
-703 YLILINAFFDS
+703 YLILITSFFDS

-728 DDTMKSKYSLTI
+728 DDTMKSKYSFTN

-766 QQRDYKEL
+766 QQRQYKEL

-847 KVFGKVFSEDGEEIN
+847 KVFNKVFNSEGEENN

>member
-1 MKKKFLTPINPV
+1 MKKQFLTPINPV

-21 VVLYGMNPPDK
+21 VVMYGMNPPDK

-117 INTRIDDMET
+117 VNTRIDDMET

-192 GLRPNAKEDKEKKEN
+192 GLKPGSEQQPKPKQEIQE
-207 QDQKN
+207 QKN
-212 DESMQSGKNEDK
+212 DESKEDK
-224 KGIEDLGKTSKT
+224 KEIEDLGKTSKT

-257 ASQPAQAEK
+257 AAQPAQAEK

-276 PYVTQTRTILQ
+276 PYVAQTRTILQ
-287 PRDNNFRTNINQSQQ
+287 PRDNNFRTNVNQPQQ

-323 DIEQKANSADNPF
+323 DIEQKANSVDNPF

-359 ILDNSKFFAHF
+359 IIDNTKFFTHF
-370 FEAIDDINEDSLA
+370 FEAIEDISDEALT

-418 YINLEINFADDNKKA
+418 YINLEINLGDDNKKA

-438 GLCNFFL
+438 GLCNFFI

-472 DKEHAY
+472 DKEHSF

-493 SYEQQIDLFKMFREK
+493 SFEQQIDLFKMFREH

-555 HSLQMLLKYSINNV
+555 HSLQMLLKYATNNV
-569 NFVYNFASK
+569 NFVYNFAPK

-601 TFKFAYNKKTLPKES
+601 TFKNAYNKKTQPKET
-616 KKNNPNANNN
+616 KKSNTGGNNN
-626 TNNNNNLE
+626 LNNNNNLE

-639 AEDKIEK
+639 AEDKPEK
-646 NEQQAQI
+646 NEQNNQI

-665 TFGNR
+665 TFGNK
-670 IIKNITDRFIG
+670 IIKNITERFIG
-681 DNIFVLIFANYINDY
+681 DNIFVLIFVNYINDY
-696 LYDNSEL
+696 LYDNNDL
-703 YLILINAFFDS
+703 YLILITSFFDS

-728 DDTMKSKYSLTI
+728 DDTMKSKYSFTN

-766 QQRDYKEL
+766 QQRQYKEL

-847 KVFGKVFSEDGEEIN
+847 KVFNKVFNSEGEENN

-894 VIPKEQEQIKE
+894 VIPKDQEQIKE

>member
-1 MKKKFLTPINPV
+1 MKKQFLTPINPV

-21 VVLYGMNPPDK
+21 VVMYGMNPPDR

-117 INTRIDDMET
+117 VNTRIDDMET

-146 LTKRHIPLLE
+146 LTKRHIPILE

-192 GLRPNAKEDKEKKEN
+192 GLKPGSEQQQPKPKQEIQE
-207 QDQKN
+207 QKN
-212 DESMQSGKNEDK
+212 DESKEDK
-224 KGIEDLGKTSKT
+224 KEIEDLGKTSKT

-257 ASQPAQAEK
+257 AAQPAQAEK

-276 PYVTQTRTILQ
+276 PYVAQTRTILQ
-287 PRDNNFRTNINQSQQ
+287 PRDNNFRTNVNQPQQ

-323 DIEQKANSADNPF
+323 DIEQKANSVDNPF

-359 ILDNSKFFAHF
+359 IIDNAKFFSHF
-370 FEAIDDINEDSLA
+370 FEAIEDISDEALT

-418 YINLEINFADDNKKA
+418 YINLEINLGDDNKKA
-433 SILHE
+433 TILHE

-458 FKNIFLKKIFETIN
+458 FKNIFIKKIFETIN
-472 DKEHAY
+472 DKEHSF

-493 SYEQQIDLFKMFREK
+493 SFEQQIDLFKMFREH

-519 FAKLHEKINNLNESL
+519 FAKLHEKISNLNESL

-555 HSLQMLLKYSINNV
+555 HSLQMLLKYSTNNV
-569 NFVYNFASK
+569 NFVYNFAPK

-601 TFKFAYNKKTLPKES
+601 TFKNAYNKKTQPKET
-616 KKNNPNANNN
+616 KKNNTGNNN
-626 TNNNNNLE
+626 NLNSNNNNLE

-639 AEDKIEK
+639 AEDKPEK
-646 NEQQAQI
+646 NEQNNQM

-665 TFGNR
+665 TFGNK
-670 IIKNITDRFIG
+670 IIKNITERFIG
-681 DNIFVLIFANYINDY
+681 DNIFVLIFVNYINDY
-696 LYDNSEL
+696 LYDNNDL
-703 YLILINAFFDS
+703 YLILITSFFDS

-728 DDTMKSKYSLTI
+728 DDTMKSKYSFTN

-766 QQRDYKEL
+766 QQRQYKEL

-847 KVFGKVFSEDGEEIN
+847 KVFNKVFNSEGEEYN

>member
-1 MKKKFLTPINPV
+1 MNKKFLTPINPV

-21 VVLYGMNPPDK
+21 VVIYGMNPPEK

-156 GKVISTDVDNIN
+156 GKVISTDIDNIN

-181 LKKNDIEILAK
+181 LKKNDIEVLAK
-192 GLRPNAKEDKEKKEN
+192 GLRADAK
-207 QDQKN
+207 QKPEQN
-212 DESMQSGKNEDK
+212 EQKADESIASGKDDK
-224 KGIEDLGKTSKT
+224 KTVEDFGKTSKT

-257 ASQPAQAEK
+257 AAQPTQTEK

-276 PYVTQTRTILQ
+276 PYVAQTRTILQ
-287 PRDNNFRTNINQSQQ
+287 PRDNNNIRSNMNQSQQ
-302 NKTDNDIDAFANYNS
+302 NKTDNELDAFANYNS

-323 DIEQKANSADNPF
+323 DIEQKANSVDNPF

-359 ILDNSKFFAHF
+359 IQSNAKFFSHF
-370 FEAIDDINEDSLA
+370 FEAIDDISDEALT
-383 RVIDTV
+383 RVVDTV

-408 IDVFLIMFNA
+408 IDVFLTMFNA
-418 YINLEINFADDNKKA
+418 YINFENNFADDNKKA
-433 SILHE
+433 TILHE

-472 DKEHAY
+472 DKEHSY

-493 SYEQQIDLFKMFREK
+493 SSAQQIELFKMFRER

-519 FAKLHEKINNLNESL
+519 FAKLHEKISNLNESL

-544 GLTSENPKIRY
+544 GLSNENPKIRY
-555 HSLQMLLKYSINNV
+555 HSLQMLLKYSTMNV
-569 NFVYNFASK
+569 NFVYNFAQK

-587 DRENCLLLIKIVCQ
+587 DRENCLLIIKIVCQ
-601 TFKFAYNKKTLPKES
+601 TFKAAYIKKTQPKET
-616 KKNNPNANNN
+616 KKNNNNG
-626 TNNNNNLE
+626 E
-634 KEKKN
+634 REKKN
-639 AEDKIEK
+639 SEDKMDK
-646 NEQQAQI
+646 NGDQGQI

-665 TFGNR
+665 IFGNT
-670 IIKNITDRFIG
+670 IIKNITDRFLG

-696 LYDNSEL
+696 LYDNSDL
-703 YLILINAFFDS
+703 YLILISAFFDS

-728 DDTMKSKYSLTI
+728 DETMKSKYSLTI

-745 VVKTMTGFNPA
+745 VVKTMTGFNTA
-756 MILKAFDTMV
+756 MILKAFDTMI
-766 QQRDYKEL
+766 QQREYNEL

-787 DGLNINF
+787 DGLNINY

-847 KVFGKVFSEDGEEIN
+847 KVFVKVFGDESDNLN
-862 VCRDTIK
+862 VCKDTIK

-894 VIPKEQEQIKE
+894 AIPKDEEQIKE